1 MRVTIWRNDKE
12 SNERAI
18 ARFNKKVQ
26 ASRKLLK
33 VRGERY
39 YIKPA
44 KKRKVRAAAIMREFH
59 RSKRE
64 KSKFY

>member
-1 MRVTIWRNDKE
+1 MRVTIWRDEKE

-33 VRGERY
+33 VRNERY
-39 YIKPA
+39 WSRPL
-44 KKRKVRAAAIMREFH
+44 KKRQVRKAAIMREFH
-59 RSKRE
+59 RSQKE

>member
-1 MRVTIWRNDKE
+1 MRVTIWRTDKE

-33 VRGERY
+33 IRNERY
-39 YIKPA
+39 YSKPD
-44 KKRKVRAAAIMREFH
+44 KKRQLRAAAIMRAFH
-59 RSKRE
+59 RSQRE
-64 KSKFY
+64 KNKFY